1 MNKINFALAAFT
13 GIFARREHARELEIS
28 SGYDG
33 MLTLV
38 WSYSNAAILQHGCH
52 CSEIGMGLDI
62 FQHSIS
68 LDETD
73 NICRHWLESRA
84 CLYKQLG
91 SCEGYVQKDVSY
103 PMNNGTCISDLD
115 PCQKALCSV
124 DMHMITRLNSVENYE
139 TIMPAGDVCEHP
151 SSGGSVRGVSSNNN
165 ESSALTQNQKSVT
178 DVCCGD
184 TPNVFIHRSTS
195 GRECPSRIT
204 SMSPEVL
211 DSSKTS
217 LVTADDQKRRFSELY
232 SIVSEEYKSP

>member
-1 MNKINFALAAFT
+1 MNKINFALAAT
-13 GIFARREHARELEIS
+13 GIFAQTQELEIS

-38 WSYSNAAILQHGCH
+38 WSYSNSAILHHGCH

-73 NICRHWLESRA
+73 NICRHWLESRT

-91 SCEGYVQKDVSY
+91 ACEGYTQKDVSY
-103 PMNNGTCISDLD
+103 PMNNGTCRSDLD
-115 PCQKALCSV
+115 SCQEALCAI
-124 DMHMITRLNSVENYE
+124 DMHMITRLNGVENYE
-139 TIMPAGDVCEHP
+139 TIMPTGDVCEHP
-151 SSGGSVRGVSSNNN
+151 STGGSIRGAKGNNYKASS
-165 ESSALTQNQKSVT
+165 TQNQPGSVT
-178 DVCCGD
+178 DVCCGE

-195 GRECPSRIT
+195 GRECPSSMT
-204 SMSPEVL
+204 SISPEVL

-217 LVTADDQKRRFSELY
+217 LVTTDDQKQRFSELY
-232 SIVSEEYKSP
+232 SIVSTEFENP